1 LYSFVTET
9 NTRYHRCLT
18 SGPPAPRWPNIGP
31 AAHHTSSGRQCH
43 GPAAAAS
50 RIYNLGH
57 KKWGEG
63 GIRTQAAET
72 RLQHLTTALRSL
84 WWFGKEINIYNSLFH
99 IPSDGSSGPRG
110 TTGLVELL
118 HWDHVAH
125 AEHVFPVVFLFN
137 LRLKF
142 ETSVSRS

>member
-1 LYSFVTET
+1 VGGKDRTRDHSVHNPSAIPPSYFKDYDFVEHFYSFITET

-18 SGPPAPRWPNIGP
+18 SGPPAPRWPNIGL

-50 RIYNLGH
+50 GIYNLGR

-63 GIRTQAAET
+63 GIRTQATET

-84 WWFGKEINIYNSLFH
+84 C
-99 IPSDGSSGPRG
+99 
-110 TTGLVELL
+110 
-118 HWDHVAH
+118 
-125 AEHVFPVVFLFN
+125 
-137 LRLKF
+137 
-142 ETSVSRS
+142 